1 MESQSTGVNF
11 PVTNPEE
18 PATADEQL
26 LRALRVPME
35 MLTDGMRM
43 IQFVSKAR
51 EAASVIEDGDARIR
65 ELESELGQ
73 ARELL
78 IRLYEGWQAGQ
89 DPGPLMHEVRAHL
102 KRVDASRDP
111 LDLDH

>member
-1 MESQSTGVNF
+1 M
-11 PVTNPEE
+11 
-18 PATADEQL
+18 ADEQL

-51 EAASVIEDGDARIR
+51 EAATVIEESDTRIQNLEA
-65 ELESELGQ
+65 ELAQ

-78 IRLYEGWQAGQ
+78 TTLYETWQAGQ
-89 DPGPLMHEVRAHL
+89 DPSASMNEVRAHL
-102 KRVDASRDP
+102 KLIDALRDP
-111 LDLDH
+111 LDLHRDPPISSD